1 MELEDLER
9 HLRQAFLFS
18 GLDREHLHEL
28 ARRMI
33 PVQYAPGDEIITE
46 GDPGPFGGMGVVLS
60 GSLKVLHQ
68 RDQVVGHIQAGE
80 IFGEMS
86 LIDNRPR
93 SATVVAETE
102 VEAAILSPGD
112 FRQELGENPDIAI
125 RLLGM
130 LCDRLREAEALPLTH
145 AS

>member
-1 MELEDLER
+1 MEQQ
-9 HLRQAFLFS
+9 LRQVFLFA
-18 GLDREHLHEL
+18 GLDTEHLHDL

-33 PVQYAPGDEIITE
+33 PVRYAPGDEIITE

-60 GSLKVLHQ
+60 GMLRVFHQ
-68 RDQVVGHIQAGE
+68 RDQVVGHIGPGE
-80 IFGEMS
+80 TFGEMS

-102 VEAAILSPGD
+102 VEAVILSPSD
-112 FRQELGENPDIAI
+112 FREELRENPDIAI
-125 RLLGM
+125 RLLRT